1 VAKFYFKIQDQE
13 DVLQPD
19 RSFEFPGLEEAEDE
33 AKHLLAEMAVD
44 GLPGGKLD
52 SLSVELQDENRVPLM
67 TVRLVMEV
75 IPHGFH
81 EA

>member
-1 VAKFYFKIQDQE
+1 MAKFYFEIQDQE

-19 RSFEFPGLEEAEDE
+19 RSLEFPGLDEAEDE
-33 AKHLLAEMAVD
+33 AKHLVAEMAVD

-52 SLSVELQDENRVPLM
+52 SLSVELQDEYHVPLI
-67 TVRLVMEV
+67 TVLLVMEV

-81 EA
+81 EV

>member
-1 VAKFYFKIQDQE
+1 MAKFYFKIQDQE

-19 RSFEFPGLEEAEDE
+19 RSFEFPGPEEAESE
-33 AKHLLAEMAVD
+33 AKFLLAEMAVD
-44 GLPGGKLD
+44 GLPKGKLD
-52 SLSVELQDENRVPLM
+52 SLSVELQDENRVPIV

-81 EA
+81 ES